1 MNHAEEG
8 CACSAASEL
17 EWLHEGA
24 HVCLMGHSGILP
36 MSLSLV
42 ICVVQAQAEQHA
54 NELLNQWSSA
64 KRALLAASA

>member
-1 MNHAEEG
+1 ML
-8 CACSAASEL
+8 CSEL

-24 HVCLMGHSGILP
+24 RVCPMGHSGILP
-36 MSLSLV
+36 RSSSLV

-64 KRALLAASA
+64 KKALLAASG